1 MRGASKDL
9 RPRPPIQRN
18 TEWREKRTIL
28 GAVLPSTMGR
38 SAMIERTYFY
48 FDVISTCDKWPADG
62 SQGLWMFKS
71 ARLQWRWWRMINQH
85 KIYSCCRWHCI
96 QQCTVLTTLRF
107 VMSWYCSFKGNEA
120 EDLHSTLLTNV
131 GWLSQSSQVQSRLS
145 NSALC
150 RYRRLMLAMLHNT
163 RIKNIETISW
173 IRGTI
178 SSYPSHA
185 YRLMP
190 KAESH
195 KKKKSSRLKSS
206 TTVIQK

>member
-1 MRGASKDL
+1 
-9 RPRPPIQRN
+9 
-18 TEWREKRTIL
+18 
-28 GAVLPSTMGR
+28 
-38 SAMIERTYFY
+38 
-48 FDVISTCDKWPADG
+48 
-62 SQGLWMFKS
+62 
-71 ARLQWRWWRMINQH
+71 MINQH

-163 RIKNIETISW
+163 TQESRILRQSVEFEELFRAILAMPIDSCQKQNRIKKKQQTQIIHYRYPEIKYSNIKLQRREKRNSSPRLAIS
-173 IRGTI
+173 ICSFCLCYFFERI
-178 SSYPSHA
+178 FC
-185 YRLMP
+185 
-190 KAESH
+190 
-195 KKKKSSRLKSS
+195 
-206 TTVIQK
+206 